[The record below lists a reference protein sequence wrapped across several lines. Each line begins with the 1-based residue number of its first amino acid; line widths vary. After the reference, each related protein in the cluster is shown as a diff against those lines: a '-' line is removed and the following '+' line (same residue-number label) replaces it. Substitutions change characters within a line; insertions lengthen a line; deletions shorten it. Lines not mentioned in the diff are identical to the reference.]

1 MIPPAWRVGRVG
13 QALAV
18 GCGVLALA
26 AIWLGAVTPLWSFY
40 ADGQAELEQR
50 QALLARMQGLAAS
63 LPAIRAAAAS
73 RRADGAEEAGAM
85 LPGATDALAAAAL
98 QEAVQKMAS
107 EAGASLTA
115 VETLPSA
122 TEAEHWH
129 KVSLRISL
137 NAPWPVLIGLIHAVE
152 QAPARIFIGDVHFHS
167 PAVVAHSATL
177 PIQASMVLYGFR
189 PAEPGA
195 GT

>member
-1 MIPPAWRVGRVG
+1 MIPASWRVGRIG

-18 GCGVLALA
+18 GCGVLALVL
-26 AIWLGAVTPLWSFY
+26 IWLGAIAPLWSFY

-73 RRADGAEEAGAM
+73 RRGDGAEAASAM

-98 QEAVQKMAS
+98 QQSVQKMAS
-107 EAGASLTA
+107 DAGASLTA
-115 VETLPSA
+115 VETLPAA
-122 TEAEHWH
+122 TAAEHWH

-137 NAPWPVLIGLIHAVE
+137 NAPWPVLIGLMHAVE

-167 PAVVAHSATL
+167 PVVMAHPANA

-189 PAEPGA
+189 AVEPGA